1 MLDRICE
8 DVRTA
13 LDKDPAARSRRE
25 VLTSYPGLHA
35 VWFHRI
41 AHALWNRGLTWP
53 ARLVSHLS
61 RFLTGVEIH
70 PAATV
75 GRRCFIDHGSG
86 VVIGETAE
94 IGDDVH
100 MHHGCT
106 LGGNSPRPEKRHPT
120 LEDGVTLGAD
130 ATLVGDITIG
140 EGATVGAGA
149 VVVDDVPPET
159 TVTGVPAEPV
169 EPGTTTADSVA
180 GDDPD
185 ADPAERPAPTD
196 RGDDGEPRRLGGDA
210 ERDAQK
216 RAALAGSGAVAL
228 LDESCEDRS
237 GTPDP
242 EELLDAIDAALA
254 DAEDRERRLRELRED
269 VERLQRDR

>member
-1 MLDRICE
+1 MLERIRE

-13 LDKDPAARSRRE
+13 LEKDPAAKSRRE
-25 VLTSYPGLHA
+25 VVTSYPGLHA

-41 AHALWNRGLTWP
+41 AHALWNGGLPWL
-53 ARLVSHLS
+53 ARLVSHAS

-149 VVVDDVPPET
+149 VVVDDVSPET

-185 ADPAERPAPTD
+185 ADPAAQPTPTD
-196 RGDDGEPRRLGGDA
+196 HGDDDPRRLGGDA

-269 VERLQRDR
+269 VERLRRDR

>member
-1 MLDRICE
+1 MLERIRE

-13 LDKDPAARSRRE
+13 LEKDPAAKSRRE

-35 VWFHRI
+35 VWVHRI
-41 AHALWNRGLTWP
+41 AHALWNGGLPWL
-53 ARLVSHLS
+53 ARLVSHVS

-130 ATLVGDITIG
+130 ATLDGDITIG
-140 EGATVGAGA
+140 EGATVGA
-149 VVVDDVPPET
+149 
-159 TVTGVPAEPV
+159 
-169 EPGTTTADSVA
+169 
-180 GDDPD
+180 
-185 ADPAERPAPTD
+185 
-196 RGDDGEPRRLGGDA
+196 
-210 ERDAQK
+210 
-216 RAALAGSGAVAL
+216 
-228 LDESCEDRS
+228 
-237 GTPDP
+237 
-242 EELLDAIDAALA
+242 
-254 DAEDRERRLRELRED
+254 
-269 VERLQRDR
+269 